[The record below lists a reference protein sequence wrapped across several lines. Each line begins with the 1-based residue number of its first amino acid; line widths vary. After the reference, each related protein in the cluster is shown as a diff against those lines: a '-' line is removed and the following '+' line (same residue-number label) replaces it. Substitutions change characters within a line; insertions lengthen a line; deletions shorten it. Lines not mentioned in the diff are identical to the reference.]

1 MDDYDP
7 HNPVDIIGRAQAAYR
22 ILGLNFLGLGYPT
35 ASQLMDMNGAMHEDP
50 NVDGVSSGVLELER
64 CESCGTIEV
73 YFKVYL
79 GDLPAPEQETY
90 V

>member
-7 HNPVDIIGRAQAAYR
+7 HDPIDIIGRAQAAYK

-35 ASQLMDMNGAMHEDP
+35 IGQLLDMNAAMFNPD
-50 NVDGVSSGVLELER
+50 VDGVSSGVLELER
-64 CESCGTIEV
+64 CADCGTTEV

-79 GDLPAPEQETY
+79 GDLPTPEQEAY